1 MAETEYKQRN
11 SSSGRKNK
19 SDEILKKF
27 AGMMVKIIKKANAN
41 NWKKGWMGV
50 NGSIQGLPQN
60 ISGRTYSGGN
70 SFFLMFHTAAKGY
83 KTPAYMTFKQAKA
96 RNPFPSSSG
105 AYPSKMKTA
114 RGCQRKTITPCPRK
128 SVPQWTFVL
137 SLKCFM
143 SSISTRPTLKRSIKR
158 GMMPL

>member
-50 NGSIQGLPQN
+50 NGSIQGATAKYQRSDLFRWQLFLPYVQ
-60 ISGRTYSGGN
+60 YS
-70 SFFLMFHTAAKGY
+70 
-83 KTPAYMTFKQAKA
+83 
-96 RNPFPSSSG
+96 
-105 AYPSKMKTA
+105 
-114 RGCQRKTITPCPRK
+114 
-128 SVPQWTFVL
+128 
-137 SLKCFM
+137 
-143 SSISTRPTLKRSIKR
+143 
-158 GMMPL
+158 